1 MSKPHIRVGGFFSGI
16 GSHLSAC
23 KRLASEADWEF
34 VFQCEADDR
43 TAQASDLIHGPLRN
57 LGDIQTVHDIGGDL
71 AVDLLVF
78 TPPCQDISVASAGRA
93 QGNTKGTGTRS
104 ALVWE
109 VPRILA
115 NTPKE
120 ERPRYLVME
129 EVPTMIKRY
138 EKNFRLLLDELAEL
152 GYYHR
157 WGIINAVDCGIAQHR
172 ERAFLVSKLGG
183 EPPQFP
189 TPIPLTTCMADY
201 LEPEPVADNYYLSAE
216 RKRGL
221 VWSNQK
227 EEEAGRGFRFRPL
240 YPTDIAHTISTR
252 GGGRKTDNFL
262 VIE

>member
-1 MSKPHIRVGGFFSGI
+1 MTKPHIRVGGFFSGI

-34 VFQCEADDR
+34 VFQCEFDER
-43 TAQASDLIHGPLRN
+43 TAKASDLIHGELRN
-57 LGDIQTVHDIGGDL
+57 LGDIKNVHDIGGEL

-78 TPPCQDISVASAGRA
+78 TPPCQDISVATAGKA
-93 QGNTKGTGTRS
+93 QGNSKGTGTRS
-104 ALVWE
+104 SLVWE

-115 NTPKE
+115 NTPKR
-120 ERPRYLVME
+120 ERPKYLVME

-138 EKNFRLLLDELAEL
+138 EKNFRILLDELSEL
-152 GYYHR
+152 GYFHR
-157 WGIINAVDCGIAQHR
+157 WGIINATDCGIPQHR
-172 ERAFLVSKLGG
+172 ERAFLISKLGG

-189 TPIPLTTCMADY
+189 EPIPLTTCMADY
-201 LEPEPVADNYYLSAE
+201 LEPEPVADHYYLSEE
-216 RKRGL
+216 RKKGL
-221 VWSNQK
+221 LWSNEK

-240 YPTDIAHTISTR
+240 RPTDIARTISTK